1 MARKPRPQTPAPAT
15 ATKPT
20 SPSPHSNRQL
30 LVLGVAQAVGFFAGA
45 VLGRGLGMLLGLDA
59 FAPEGYSGRAIA
71 GIALIG
77 LGGGAGV
84 QAARLWYIRRH
95 GDPKV

>member
-1 MARKPRPQTPAPAT
+1 M
-15 ATKPT
+15 
-20 SPSPHSNRQL
+20 